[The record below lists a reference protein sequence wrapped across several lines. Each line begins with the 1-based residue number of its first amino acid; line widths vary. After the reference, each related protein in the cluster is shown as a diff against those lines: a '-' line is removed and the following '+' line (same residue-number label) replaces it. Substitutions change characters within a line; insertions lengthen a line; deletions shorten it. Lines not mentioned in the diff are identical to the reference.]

1 MRGGEKK
8 KVLCFSYYPASYF
21 RPKRE
26 HIFLTNQDSPDD
38 GKGGELLEV
47 KGEVE
52 AEARFEK
59 GCDGLCRQ
67 TNHRQRK

>member
-1 MRGGEKK
+1 MRGGKK
-8 KVLCFSYYPASYF
+8 KKYF
-21 RPKRE
+21 ALVIIQRRISDPNE
-26 HIFLTNQDSPDD
+26 NIFFLTNQDSPDD

-59 GCDGLCRQ
+59 GCDGLWRQ
-67 TNHRQRK
+67 TNHRQRE